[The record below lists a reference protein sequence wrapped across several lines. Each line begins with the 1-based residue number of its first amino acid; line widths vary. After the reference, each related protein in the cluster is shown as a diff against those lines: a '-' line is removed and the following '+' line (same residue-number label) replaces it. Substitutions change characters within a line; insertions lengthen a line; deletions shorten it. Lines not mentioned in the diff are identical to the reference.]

1 MPRPQLSLKDMHKLC
16 CGFYLYWNLQKKGN
30 VSVFKNWSVLLWVA
44 MLVIRSVW
52 MDVIT
57 ERSQWSVMIN
67 SGSSNLKPIQMEVQA
82 RFARS
87 KNIHES
93 ASYFVDM
100 IYKHALFGV
109 QACGRPHWC
118 PKPDILTFISLLFF
132 YKDTQWGVL
141 ALMCKMS
148 WTEYKVR
155 KKSKSKWLI
164 RRNFLYFI

>member
-1 MPRPQLSLKDMHKLC
+1 MHKLC

-52 MDVIT
+52 MDVNT